1 MIMNI
6 KKLIDDF
13 LKTEVDYL
21 FDKLNLLDKR
31 IEDMNGAIVLLAE
44 QISKTQQVQ
53 LKTIDLITNL
63 LSQIQLQ
70 KENEKALLELI
81 DKLKKTTDSLS
92 EITNSPIIQ
101 NKITE

>member
-1 MIMNI
+1 MNI

-101 NKITE
+101 NKIIE

>member
-1 MIMNI
+1 MNI

-53 LKTIDLITNL
+53 IKTIDLITNL

-101 NKITE
+101 NKIIE

>member
-1 MIMNI
+1 MNI